1 MKVCHVCSNFDNFFV
16 NLMEKQKINDIDL
29 KVFFFRA
36 KEKGWPNFNS
46 SYVDVRLN
54 YRNWH
59 RFFFRLKESLV
70 LKDFFRIYSK
80 EDFDLLHAHT
90 LFSNGYIAFKAKRK
104 WRIPYIVAVRD
115 TDVNIFF
122 KYRLTLRKLGIEILK
137 EAEKII
143 FLSPSYRDLVLKKYV
158 PKHLI
163 KEFQSKSIVI
173 PNGIDEFYLKN
184 KWLRDDLS
192 NKKELNIITVGY
204 ICRRKNQLTV
214 CKAIDR
220 LKKELGMN
228 VNYIVVGKILDKKVF
243 KKLKKYSF
251 VNYVPFLPKEELI
264 KEYRK
269 ADIYVM
275 PSITETFGLT
285 YAEAM
290 SQGLPIIYT
299 KNQGFDGQFE
309 EGTVGYSVNSTNY
322 NEIANKI
329 CEIIRNYQFLSTNA
343 VKKVDKFDWGKITQY
358 YKSLYLEVLRN

>member
-1 MKVCHVCSNFDNFFV
+1 MRVCHICSNYDDFFINF
-16 NLMEKQKINDIDL
+16 MEKQRINEIDL
-29 KVFFFRA
+29 KVFYFRA
-36 KEKGWPNFNS
+36 KERGWPNVNS

-59 RFFFRLKESLV
+59 RFFFRLKETLV
-70 LKDFFRIYSK
+70 LKDFFSMYNK
-80 EDFDLLHAHT
+80 DDFDLFHAHT
-90 LFSNGYIAFKAKRK
+90 LFSNGYIALEVKRK
-104 WRIPYIVAVRD
+104 WGIPYIVAVRD
-115 TDVNIFF
+115 VDVNIFF

-143 FLSPSYRDLVLKKYV
+143 FLSPFYRDLVLKKYV

-163 KEFQSKSIVI
+163 KDFQSKSLVI

-184 KWLRDDLS
+184 KWLRGDLFDK
-192 NKKELNIITVGY
+192 NEINIITVGY
-204 ICRRKNQLTV
+204 ISRRKNQLTV
-214 CKAIDR
+214 CKSIER
-220 LKKELGMN
+220 LIKLGMK

-264 KEYRK
+264 NEFRK

-290 SQGLPIIYT
+290 SQGLPLIYT

-309 EGTVGYSVNSTNY
+309 EGTVGYSVNSSNY
-322 NEIANKI
+322 IEIANKI
-329 CEIIRNYQFLSTNA
+329 CEIIKNYQFLSTNA